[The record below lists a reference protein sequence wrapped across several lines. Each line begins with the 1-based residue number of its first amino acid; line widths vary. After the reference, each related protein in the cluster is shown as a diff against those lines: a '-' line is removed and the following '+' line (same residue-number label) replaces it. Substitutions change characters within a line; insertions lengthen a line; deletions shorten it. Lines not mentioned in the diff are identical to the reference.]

1 MDNNFIIAQIFGVI
15 ALIFLGLSFRI
26 NRKKNILKYQ
36 NFANLA
42 YSLQYIT
49 LGAYSGLLMYLMCI
63 VRNFW
68 YSRYKNGEV
77 PKIVLIII
85 LIIMLGLSIL
95 SYNKI
100 YSLIPI
106 FGIGINT
113 YGLWQK
119 KLKVTRRCQLIAAS
133 SVTIYNLI
141 VSAYAGAIAT
151 FIEVILTL
159 VAIYRFDIKK
169 RKNVV

>member
-1 MDNNFIIAQIFGVI
+1 MNYDFIIAQLFGII

-36 NFANLA
+36 NYANLA

-49 LGAYSGLLMYLMCI
+49 LGAYSGLLMYFMCI

-68 YSRYKNGEV
+68 YGRYKNGEV
-77 PKIVLIII
+77 PKFVLIII

-100 YSLIPI
+100 YSLIPML
-106 FGIGINT
+106 GIGLNT

-119 KLKVTRRCQLIAAS
+119 KLKVTRRCQLFAAS

-151 FIEVILTL
+151 FLEVILTL
-159 VAIYRFDIKK
+159 VAIYRFDLKK
-169 RKNVV
+169 K